1 MGMRV
6 RAVSGHSAMA
16 GMKLV
21 QRITAP
27 EAADSTFK
35 VAPIALLKSES
46 TQNKAELS
54 RLTGK
59 GGNVD
64 VWV

>member
-1 MGMRV
+1 
-6 RAVSGHSAMA
+6 MA

-35 VAPIALLKSES
+35 VAPIALLKPES
-46 TQNKAELS
+46 TQNKSELS

>member
-6 RAVSGHSAMA
+6 RAVSGNSAMA

-35 VAPIALLKSES
+35 VASIALLKSES
-46 TQNKAELS
+46 AQNKADLS
-54 RLTGK
+54 RITGK